1 MTSYYFKLERRS
13 RSRTV
18 LALLLAAFV
27 VFGVFVAAPAP
38 ALAAANVQIDNVS
51 FETDTVA
58 DGSRQSLHVDW
69 SIPAKATNPVTLAVD
84 FPAEMKGYPDQFDMK
99 GPNGETAGTCIVT
112 ATNITCTVDA
122 EFIEANP
129 YGVSGTFWFDVRT
142 DLRNDTTTEHTFDFG
157 GQSVPVTVEP
167 NPAYCDEVCDF
178 TGYRFKKS
186 GSYNSLDD
194 VITWT
199 VRLPAPPSG
208 IPANSNVTITDQLD
222 TGIFEMVTD
231 YEGETWPQLW
241 EGRCLRPNSNNQEA
255 PRWVERTSGTWNAD
269 KTEVSFVSRAGAS
282 TSSSCTSVPSGSFY
296 QAVWKVKV
304 KDLGKAGTYEN
315 SATYTID
322 GVTSDPTKG
331 SATRRSG
338 GGDVDGSNF
347 GSFSVTKE
355 LQGNTVL
362 NPAFTVNYDAYDDK
376 VDPTTPYKSGSF
388 DVKSGQTFTS
398 EDFFD
403 GTRVVLSEP
412 RPTAP
417 ANVTWEAPA
426 FVGPDGQPLTEIT
439 FSTAN
444 GNLDK
449 TTAITLVNKATLR
462 TGEVTARKVVE
473 NPDGLTTGVDA
484 FRIGYSREDAID
496 KGIQNLTGGQF
507 MLPADG
513 SEVKLDLPADVGYRF
528 FEWFTPAPA
537 GTSWADPVYTVNGVD
552 YTENDLVNLPL
563 DGSIDLTVT
572 NRIAQNT
579 GGFQVTKSVSG
590 EGESLV
596 PAGAEFTVNY
606 SYTAVN
612 GFEAGSGTV
621 TVKAGET
628 SPEIAGI
635 PEGATVT
642 LDEVR
647 PVNPIGGTWG
657 EPRFDVAEFT
667 VVKDQVVQISL
678 DNPITWN
685 NGDFSIVKQVDGDA
699 ASLVGDDVAF
709 NVDYSYVLPEDL
721 GITPGTGTGTLT
733 VLNNGTAVTSSALPY
748 GTKVTLAEATPPM
761 IAGGTWTGAVFDHP
775 TFTIGDQTTF
785 AVKLTN
791 TIERDLG
798 SFSVTKTL
806 AGSGK
811 HLVAD
816 DAKFTVKY
824 SYPAGP
830 GFEAGSGTLE
840 VTAGGEPVIVNYI
853 PANAVVTLSEVAPA
867 NITGGTWRPA
877 SFTTGNVIT
886 VTKGDTVA
894 VGVENTIELNSG
906 AFSVAKSID
915 GTGKDLVM
923 GSTMFTVGYSYPA
936 AEGYDA
942 GSGSLTVTAD
952 GTAVTS
958 KPIPYGARVTLTEN
972 TPVKITGGTWTGAKF
987 STDTVTIGDGT
998 VVDVSLTNSIEKDK
1012 AVGPEKPGD
1021 KGTGQLP
1028 QTGMGPETFLL
1039 LPVAVLLLLLGA
1051 ALIKARR
1058 KA

>member
-1 MTSYYFKLERRS
+1 MTSNHFILEQRT

-18 LALLLAAFV
+18 LALILSALV
-27 VFGVFVAAPAP
+27 VFGVVVAAPAP
-38 ALAAANVQIDNVS
+38 AHAASEVQIDNVA

-69 SIPAKATNPVTLAVD
+69 SIPAKATNPVTLSVD
-84 FPAEMKGYPDQFDMK
+84 LPPGMTGSPDQFDMK
-99 GPNGETAGTCIVT
+99 GPGGVTAGTCVVT
-112 ATNITCTVDA
+112 TTNITCTVDPD
-122 EFIEANP
+122 FIQANP
-129 YGVSGTFWFDVRT
+129 YGVSGSFWFDVRI
-142 DLRNDTTTEHTFDFG
+142 DVRNDTTTEHTFDFG

-167 NPAYCDEVCDF
+167 NPAYCDEVCEF
-178 TGYRFKKS
+178 AGYRFKKS

-208 IPANSNVTITDQLD
+208 IPAGSNVTITDQLD
-222 TGIFEMVTD
+222 TDIFELVTD

-255 PRWVERTSGTWNAD
+255 PRWLERASGTWNAD
-269 KTEVSFVSRAGAS
+269 KTEVSFVSRAGTS
-282 TSSSCTSVPSGSFY
+282 TSSSCTNVPSGSFY
-296 QAVWKVKV
+296 QAIWKVKV

-347 GSFSVTKE
+347 GNFSVTKE
-355 LQGNTVL
+355 LQGDTVL
-362 NPAFTVNYDAYDDK
+362 NPTFTVNYDAYDDA
-376 VDPTTPYKSGSF
+376 VDPNTPYKSGSF
-388 DVKSGQTFTS
+388 EVKSGQTFTS

-403 GTRVVLSEP
+403 GTRVVLREVQ
-412 RPTAP
+412 PTDP

-426 FVGPDGQPLTEIT
+426 FVGQDGQQLTEVR
-439 FSTAN
+439 FSKAN
-444 GNLDK
+444 GNLDQ
-449 TTAITLVNKATLR
+449 TTAITLVNEATLR
-462 TGEVTARKVVE
+462 TGELTARKVVE
-473 NPDGLTTGVDA
+473 NPDGLMTGVDA
-484 FRIGYSREDAID
+484 FRIGYSREEAVD

-513 SEVKLDLPADVGYRF
+513 SEIKLDLLADVGYSF

-552 YTENDLVNLPL
+552 YAENELVNLPL
-563 DGSIDLTVT
+563 DGAIDLTVT
-572 NRIAQNT
+572 NRITQNT
-579 GGFQVTKSVSG
+579 GGFAVTKSVSG

-596 PAGAEFTVNY
+596 PTGTEFTVNY

-621 TVKAGET
+621 TVKADE
-628 SPEIAGI
+628 SSSEISGI

-647 PVNPIGGTWG
+647 PVDPIGGTWG
-657 EPRFDVAEFT
+657 EPLFDIAQFT

-678 DNPITWN
+678 DNPIAWN
-685 NGDFSIVKQVDGDA
+685 DGDFSVMKQVDGDA
-699 ASLVGDDVAF
+699 APLVGEDVAF
-709 NVDYSYVLPEDL
+709 NVNYSYVLPEAL

-733 VLNNGTAVTSSALPY
+733 VLNNGSAVTSTSLPY
-748 GTKVTLAEATPPM
+748 GTEVTLTEATPPA
-761 IAGGTWTGAVFDHP
+761 IAGGTWTDAAFDH
-775 TFTIGDQTTF
+775 TNFTIGDETTL

-806 AGSGK
+806 TGSGK
-811 HLVAD
+811 HLIAD
-816 DAKFTVKY
+816 DVTFTVEY

-830 GFEAGSGTLE
+830 GFEAGSGTVE
-840 VTAGGEPVIVNYI
+840 VTAGSDPVVVSGI
-853 PANAVVTLSEVAPA
+853 PANAIVTLSEVAPDGVE
-867 NITGGTWRPA
+867 GGTWRPA

-886 VTKGDTVA
+886 VAKDDTVS
-894 VGVENTIELNSG
+894 VGVENTIDLNNG
-906 AFSVAKSID
+906 AFSVTKLID
-915 GTGKDLVM
+915 GTGQDLVA
-923 GSTMFTVGYSYPA
+923 GSTMFTVAYSYPA
-936 AEGYDA
+936 GEGFEA
-942 GSGSLTVTAD
+942 GSGSLTVKAD

-958 KPIPYGARVTLTEN
+958 KPIPYGATVGLTEAI
-972 TPVKITGGTWTGAKF
+972 PVEIPGGTWTGAKF
-987 STDTVTIGDGT
+987 SIETVTIGDGN
-998 VVDVSLTNSIEKDK
+998 VVGVSLTNSIAKDRP
-1012 AVGPEKPGD
+1012 VDPEKPED
-1021 KGTGQLP
+1021 KGDGELA
-1028 QTGMGPETFLL
+1028 QTGMGPESLL
-1039 LPVAVLLLLLGA
+1039 LIPLAALLVLLGA
-1051 ALIKARR
+1051 GLLNARR
-1058 KA
+1058 RA